1 MTHALSWFEL
11 PVRDVERAVE
21 FYETVLDRRLETTS
35 DADVPYPT
43 FVVEEGEAGGA
54 LVPAGTQPA
63 GDGDDAPTV
72 SYEPGADGPLV
83 YLSVAD
89 VDDALDRVEPAGG
102 RVLVGRRRVAD
113 GPRYAV
119 VADTEGNRVGLM
131 DG

>member
-21 FYETVLDRRLETTS
+21 FYETVLDRDLETTPE
-35 DADVPYPT
+35 ADVPYPT
-43 FVVEEGEAGGA
+43 FAVADGGVGGA
-54 LVPAGTQPA
+54 LVPAGTHPA

-72 SYEPGADGPLV
+72 TYEPGDDGTVV

-89 VDDALDRVEPAGG
+89 VDDALDRVESAGG
-102 RVLVGRRRVAD
+102 RVLVGRQRLAD
-113 GPRYAV
+113 GPAYAV

-131 DG
+131 GG

>member
-43 FVVEEGEAGGA
+43 FVVDGEEVGGA

-89 VDDALDRVEPAGG
+89 VDSALERVESAGG